1 MAVRVDAKG
10 LWRVAYG
17 SVAPT
22 PIRGPKVERL
32 LKGEKK
38 PSAAVLTR
46 AVAIAEAEVAPIT
59 DIRSSKEY
67 RRLMV
72 GVMLKRAVR
81 LAVRRWAG
89 RGPAYGINILEED
102 A

>member
-1 MAVRVDAKG
+1 
-10 LWRVAYG
+10 
-17 SVAPT
+17 VAPT
-22 PIRGPKVERL
+22 PIRGPKAERL

-38 PSAAVLTR
+38 PAAVLLKKAS
-46 AVAIAEAEVAPIT
+46 AVAAMECSPIT

-72 GVMLKRAVR
+72 GVMLKRSVQLAAKR
-81 LAVRRWAG
+81 LAG
-89 RGPAYGINILEED
+89 RVADYGINCLEED

>member
-1 MAVRVDAKG
+1 
-10 LWRVAYG
+10 L
-17 SVAPT
+17 T
-22 PIRGPKVERL
+22 Q
-32 LKGEKK
+32 
-38 PSAAVLTR
+38 AA
-46 AVAIAEAEVAPIT
+46 AIAEAEASPIT

-81 LAVRRWAG
+81 LAVRRGGG